1 MNFATI
7 VKKEAKKKLD
17 ILERQEDGESYR
29 QANDEA
35 KKEVG
40 RSKAHAM
47 DKELETPEG
56 DIKTCIYVY
65 VCMYTQYSDSVN
77 FQVLT
82 TTQRDQH

>member
-1 MNFATI
+1 MNDATS
-7 VKKEAKKKLD
+7 VKKEVKKKLD

-40 RSKAHAM
+40 RAKAHAM

-56 DIKTCIYVY
+56 DIKTCIYN
-65 VCMYTQYSDSVN
+65 TKGA
-77 FQVLT
+77 
-82 TTQRDQH
+82 